1 MVDINKKE
9 EIGEKEISAS
19 EQKIQLPGEKREG
32 SVEKIEMSG
41 PEVEMIK
48 EELRREIE
56 LMDQDPNLKKE
67 AEDKAKKIGSLAID
81 EIIAHL
87 LEIAE
92 TRNLAFAVGVAKKMN
107 DPYILDTFHDLLA
120 REGYYKKFKK

>member
-9 EIGEKEISAS
+9 ENR
-19 EQKIQLPGEKREG
+19 EQDIPTEEQGAGLPGEK
-32 SVEKIEMSG
+32 VEDTAEKSEMSSA
-41 PEVEMIK
+41 EVEMIK

>member
-1 MVDINKKE
+1 MDQDKIKGPE
-9 EIGEKEISAS
+9 REISAS
-19 EQKIQLPGEKREG
+19 EQKVQLPGEKKENFA
-32 SVEKIEMSG
+32 ENKEIPLAEL
-41 PEVEMIK
+41 EMIR

-56 LMDQDPNLKKE
+56 FMDQDPKLKKE

-81 EIIAHL
+81 EIMAHL
-87 LEIAE
+87 LETAE
-92 TRNLAFAVGVAKKMN
+92 IKNLAFAVGVAKKMN